1 MATATMDGA
10 HRARRQAGRVEL
22 GSSSPTSNAS
32 IGIRGG
38 AAAMEHR
45 RSLGVAMASWAK
57 GAAMATA
64 SLRRSGAAR
73 RQRARGGERL
83 EVLHGGGGRS
93 SSARLQRR
101 LSFSLSSRRVAAAP
115 LLPPLL
121 LSPARLLLFWPRG
134 QLVWV
139 RRWGVTVRRGSCQRG
154 RRQDAQAAWRG
165 RPRRI
170 RARGARHRGG
180 SGGGGRASSPP
191 TALDGLVLELRR
203 RSLGEGG
210 AGPWSRRST
219 RRRRSSSVEH
229 RISSSRRRRSSS
241 VEHRTTEAAA
251 GAPPLLPALH
261 RLPATATTTLQH
273 LLLSPVA
280 SWRAMARGRWGG
292 RIGTPG
298 GPSRSTLDPSG
309 SGGSRGTT
317 LFSRAPAGHRCGAFS
332 GKSLLDPDG
341 VAGCRSR
348 CGWSNG
354 LKYRHTWHTL

>member
-251 GAPPLLPALH
+251 PSRGGWRSSLAPCTPPASGDGDDHPAASPALPRRVLAGNGARSLGRPH
-261 RLPATATTTLQH
+261 RDAWWALAEHARSLWIWREPGDNAFFAGSCRTPLRRVLRQK
-273 LLLSPVA
+273 SP
-280 SWRAMARGRWGG
+280 
-292 RIGTPG
+292 
-298 GPSRSTLDPSG
+298 G
-309 SGGSRGTT
+309 SGW
-317 LFSRAPAGHRCGAFS
+317 
-332 GKSLLDPDG
+332 
-341 VAGCRSR
+341 RSR
-348 CGWSNG
+348 MP
-354 LKYRHTWHTL
+354 